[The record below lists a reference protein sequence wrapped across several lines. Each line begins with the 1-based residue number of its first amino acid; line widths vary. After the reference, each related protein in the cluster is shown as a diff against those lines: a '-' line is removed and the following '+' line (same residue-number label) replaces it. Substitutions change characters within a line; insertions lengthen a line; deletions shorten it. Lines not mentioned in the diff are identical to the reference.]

1 MADDFEAP
9 LLALQKRIEELAAF
23 PGDAVKEQEARRL
36 RQELSEKRRSIYAAL
51 TPWQKTQVARHP
63 NRPYTLDYIGA
74 LFTDFTELHGD
85 RRFGDDPA
93 LVTGFARYK
102 DRAVAVIGHQKGRD
116 TKQKIYRNF
125 GMPKP
130 EGYRKAL
137 RVMQLAAKFGRPIIS
152 FVDTPGAYPGLDAEE
167 RGQAEA
173 IAYNLRE
180 MSRLPTPIIVNVT
193 GEGGS
198 GGALAVA
205 VGDRVNMLEH
215 SIYSVISPEGCASI
229 LWRDAGRA
237 EEAATAMK
245 ITAPDLKGFGLID
258 EIVPEPP
265 GGAHADPDTLFAS
278 LDRILE
284 AQLRELSALPVE
296 ALAGRPLREVPPDGP
311 AGPRVPRSPVIVRAV
326 GIVGAGTMGQGIA
339 VACAA
344 AGLDVLVSER
354 TPQSAQ
360 AALAEIVQGLDA
372 DIAKW
377 RRTESEKKAILARIR
392 TVDSFGALE
401 AAQLVIEAVPD
412 DLELK
417 TAIFQELDLVCPPE
431 DILATNTSALSVS
444 QIAARTKRP
453 DRIIGLH
460 FLTPVPVV
468 PLVEV
473 VRGLST
479 SDQTFRDALEF
490 VRLLGKTG
498 IEVFESPGYVTTR
511 VILPFINEAMY
522 VVMEGVAS
530 AEAVD
535 TSMRLGYGMPLGPLA
550 LADRMGLD
558 EVMRWMQH
566 LFDELGD
573 LKYRPCP
580 LLRKMV
586 RAGRLG
592 VKTGSGFF
600 EYDDQGRVKG
610 APASP
615 ER

>member
-1 MADDFEAP
+1 
-9 LLALQKRIEELAAF
+9 
-23 PGDAVKEQEARRL
+23 
-36 RQELSEKRRSIYAAL
+36 
-51 TPWQKTQVARHP
+51 
-63 NRPYTLDYIGA
+63 
-74 LFTDFTELHGD
+74 
-85 RRFGDDPA
+85 
-93 LVTGFARYK
+93 
-102 DRAVAVIGHQKGRD
+102 
-116 TKQKIYRNF
+116 
-125 GMPKP
+125 
-130 EGYRKAL
+130 
-137 RVMQLAAKFGRPIIS
+137 
-152 FVDTPGAYPGLDAEE
+152 
-167 RGQAEA
+167 
-173 IAYNLRE
+173 
-180 MSRLPTPIIVNVT
+180 
-193 GEGGS
+193 
-198 GGALAVA
+198 
-205 VGDRVNMLEH
+205 
-215 SIYSVISPEGCASI
+215 
-229 LWRDAGRA
+229 
-237 EEAATAMK
+237 
-245 ITAPDLKGFGLID
+245 
-258 EIVPEPP
+258 
-265 GGAHADPDTLFAS
+265 
-278 LDRILE
+278 
-284 AQLRELSALPVE
+284 
-296 ALAGRPLREVPPDGP
+296 
-311 AGPRVPRSPVIVRAV
+311 VIVRTV

-354 TPQSAQ
+354 TPQSAR
-360 AALAEIVQGLDA
+360 AAMAEIVQGLDH

-377 RRTESEKKAILARIR
+377 RRTQGEKRAILARIR
-392 TVDSFGALE
+392 PVDSLGALE
-401 AAQLVIEAVPD
+401 AAQLVVEAVPD

-417 TAIFQELDLVCPPE
+417 TAIFQELDRVCPAE

-444 QIAARTKRP
+444 GIAARTKRP
-453 DRIIGLH
+453 DRILGLH

-511 VILPFINEAMY
+511 VILPFLNEAMY
-522 VVMEGVAS
+522 VVLEGVAS

-592 VKTGSGFF
+592 LKTGSGFF

-610 APASP
+610 ATPSGN
-615 ER
+615 R

>member
-1 MADDFEAP
+1 
-9 LLALQKRIEELAAF
+9 
-23 PGDAVKEQEARRL
+23 
-36 RQELSEKRRSIYAAL
+36 
-51 TPWQKTQVARHP
+51 
-63 NRPYTLDYIGA
+63 
-74 LFTDFTELHGD
+74 
-85 RRFGDDPA
+85 
-93 LVTGFARYK
+93 
-102 DRAVAVIGHQKGRD
+102 
-116 TKQKIYRNF
+116 
-125 GMPKP
+125 
-130 EGYRKAL
+130 
-137 RVMQLAAKFGRPIIS
+137 
-152 FVDTPGAYPGLDAEE
+152 
-167 RGQAEA
+167 
-173 IAYNLRE
+173 
-180 MSRLPTPIIVNVT
+180 
-193 GEGGS
+193 
-198 GGALAVA
+198 
-205 VGDRVNMLEH
+205 
-215 SIYSVISPEGCASI
+215 
-229 LWRDAGRA
+229 
-237 EEAATAMK
+237 
-245 ITAPDLKGFGLID
+245 
-258 EIVPEPP
+258 
-265 GGAHADPDTLFAS
+265 
-278 LDRILE
+278 
-284 AQLRELSALPVE
+284 
-296 ALAGRPLREVPPDGP
+296 
-311 AGPRVPRSPVIVRAV
+311 VIVRAV

-360 AALAEIVQGLDA
+360 AAMAEIVQGLDS
-372 DIAKW
+372 DMTKW
-377 RRTESEKKAILARIR
+377 RRTESEKRAILARIR

-401 AAQLVIEAVPD
+401 AAQLVVEAVPD

-417 TAIFQELDLVCPPE
+417 VGIFQELDLVCPPE

-453 DRIIGLH
+453 DRILGLH
-460 FLTPVPVV
+460 FLTPVQVV

-522 VVMEGVAS
+522 VVLEGVAS

-592 VKTGSGFF
+592 VKSGSGFF